1 MTQDLNNEMKSD
13 CPVCGGEST
22 LIVTNKTDNIPYF
35 GNILE
40 TAVRCEKCGYQ
51 SADNIC
57 LDHHDPVR
65 YTLEIGKDKLNTRVA
80 KSQTATVQIPELGL
94 KVEPGAKSQG
104 YVSNVEGILNRFED
118 AIQRVL
124 LMDNED
130 PQSVK
135 ENALNIMDIIE
146 SIKLGEMTTKLIVE
160 DPFGNSIIDDD
171 DVKKE
176 KLTPEEVEK
185 LETGFTIINQDEEP
199 IP

>member
-1 MTQDLNNEMKSD
+1 
-13 CPVCGGEST
+13 
-22 LIVTNKTDNIPYF
+22 
-35 GNILE
+35 
-40 TAVRCEKCGYQ
+40 
-51 SADNIC
+51 
-57 LDHHDPVR
+57 
-65 YTLEIGKDKLNTRVA
+65 
-80 KSQTATVQIPELGL
+80 
-94 KVEPGAKSQG
+94 
-104 YVSNVEGILNRFED
+104 
-118 AIQRVL
+118 
-124 LMDNED
+124 MDNED

-171 DVKKE
+171 DAKKE